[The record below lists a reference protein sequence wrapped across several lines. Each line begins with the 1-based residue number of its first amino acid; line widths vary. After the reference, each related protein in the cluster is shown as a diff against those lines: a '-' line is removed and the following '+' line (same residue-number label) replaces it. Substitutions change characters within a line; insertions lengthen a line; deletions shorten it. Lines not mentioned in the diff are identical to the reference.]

1 MSSGDF
7 ARSSGLSRKAL
18 RLYDELGLLRPAA
31 VDSYTGYRGYA
42 PEQLEQARLV
52 AWLRRLGM
60 PLEQI
65 RAITAMPPSQAAG
78 ELSAYWDQVE
88 AEITARRELARFLIG
103 YLSGRDANMPES
115 PPTLTIR
122 YAVQSDIGL
131 RRADNEDAA
140 YAGARLLAVAD
151 GMGGHAAGEV
161 ASAAVIDAL
170 RPLDTQVPA
179 GELLNALDHA
189 VRRASSTLRDL
200 ASSDPKLS
208 GMGTTLTALLW
219 SGSQIGLVHIGDT
232 RAYLV
237 RDGAVFQI
245 THDHTLVQ
253 SLLDDGKITAE
264 EMASHPQRALLLR
277 ALSADRGVEA
287 DLTMHE
293 ARVGDRYLL
302 CSDGLHATVSAAEI
316 TRVLLTVA
324 NPDQAVKDL
333 IALAIDGGAPD
344 NVTCIVADV
353 VAPEAVVPEAVASE
367 VVAPELPVLE
377 AGEIRGGHVIVG
389 VAARGGATEPF
400 GCRLDDVHLRARAL
414 AGRDDQSG
422 VLGRE
427 LEREARREVVLH
439 DRRGLGAHVRGV
451 GRSARDRVEE
461 LPRVHTE
468 LLRERD
474 RLPGRGGQRD
484 HPAVRHQLQPG
495 RIADSGQP
503 DRLRGDRAEDRLDA
517 HPDLIA
523 LRVRQVRACRVD
535 QELPSLRGLPGAL
548 NRGVD
553 ERELVLARERGERC
567 QGIRP
572 DRARLRP
579 DLAGG

>member
-1 MSSGDF
+1 
-7 ARSSGLSRKAL
+7 L
-18 RLYDELGLLRPAA
+18 
-31 VDSYTGYRGYA
+31 
-42 PEQLEQARLV
+42 
-52 AWLRRLGM
+52 
-60 PLEQI
+60 
-65 RAITAMPPSQAAG
+65 PPSQAAG
-78 ELSAYWDQVE
+78 ELAAYWDQVE

-115 PPTLTIR
+115 PSTLAIR
-122 YAVQSDIGL
+122 YAVKTDIGL

-170 RPLDTQVPA
+170 RPLDTAVPA

-200 ASSDPKLS
+200 ASSDPNLS

-219 SGSQIGLVHIGDT
+219 SGSRIGLVHIGDT

-237 RDGAVFQI
+237 REGAVFQI

-302 CSDGLHATVSAAEI
+302 CSDGLHATVRADEI

-353 VAPEAVVPEAVASE
+353 VAPDLVAPQVVAPREA
-367 VVAPELPVLE
+367 APELPVRK
-377 AGEIRGGHVIVG
+377 AGEVRGGHVVIG
-389 VAARGGATEPF
+389 VAGRGGAAEPF
-400 GCRLDDVHLRARAL
+400 GRRLGDVHVRARAL

-427 LEREARREVVLH
+427 FEREAWRVVVLH
-439 DRRGLGAHVRGV
+439 DRGCLGAQVRAV
-451 GRSARDRVEE
+451 GCTARDRVEE
-461 LPRVHTE
+461 LLR
-468 LLRERD
+468 LDAKFLRERD
-474 RLPGRGGQRD
+474 RLPGRDGQRE
-484 HPAVRHQLQPG
+484 HPAIGHQLQPG
-495 RIADSGQP
+495 RVADTGQP
-503 DRLRGDRAEDRLDA
+503 DGLAADRAEDR
-517 HPDLIA
+517 PDP
-523 LRVRQVRACRVD
+523 RA
-535 QELPSLRGLPGAL
+535 GLVTL
-548 NRGVD
+548 
-553 ERELVLARERGERC
+553 
-567 QGIRP
+567 
-572 DRARLRP
+572 
-579 DLAGG
+579 

>member
-1 MSSGDF
+1 MRRSQVELMSSGDF

-293 ARVGDRYLL
+293 ARAGDRYLL

-353 VAPEAVVPEAVASE
+353 VAPE
-367 VVAPELPVLE
+367 LLVLE
-377 AGEIRGGHVIVG
+377 AGEVRGGHVIVG

-400 GCRLDDVHLRARAL
+400 GCRLGDVHLRARAL
-414 AGRDDQSG
+414 TGRDDQSG
-422 VLGRE
+422 ILGRE
-427 LEREARREVVLH
+427 LEREARREVVRH
-439 DRRGLGAHVRGV
+439 DFCGLGAHIRGV

-461 LPRVHTE
+461 LLRVHTE
-468 LLRERD
+468 FLREGD

-484 HPAVRHQLQPG
+484 HPAVGHQLQPG
-495 RIADSGQP
+495 RIAEGRQP
-503 DRLRGDRAEDRLDA
+503 DRLPGDRVEDRLDA
-517 HPDLIA
+517 RADLIA
-523 LRVRQVRACRVD
+523 L
-535 QELPSLRGLPGAL
+535 
-548 NRGVD
+548 
-553 ERELVLARERGERC
+553 
-567 QGIRP
+567 
-572 DRARLRP
+572 
-579 DLAGG
+579 